1 MKVCKVIKLE
11 SKKFLKMNK
20 IVKNILAVI
29 VLLLMTPY
37 FINAQT
43 DKRNRVASTI
53 IADALN
59 SLPANDKETENKL
72 MLEIINIGPE
82 GVTDLAKMLK
92 PSSVGGNAKI
102 EYALDGLCDFVSD
115 PNNRQYKKVVSDG
128 LFAALDV
135 IDNEEIKI
143 YIVSLFQKFADTKD
157 AGRLMK
163 YTENNGLFE
172 VTVQTLA
179 SIQGTRQNVEEI
191 AKNCDVSQRCV
202 VAYAIANQRIIKCED
217 MLIQW
222 LEDADVETQEAVY
235 YALSVVGGDK
245 SLKLLSAKAKS
256 LKYNYDLTDAT
267 ASYVRLLGK
276 YAAKKD
282 TAVVESGTAKMLKSK
297 NANINIAAMN
307 LLVRTKGEA
316 AVAMLLKSLKNKDKQ
331 VRMTALD
338 LLKPMADSTV
348 CATVVKNMSKKH
360 DAEAL
365 NWLGEVGDKTRLD
378 YVVNQLASKDSL
390 AVCEA
395 IKSIIKIGDKHA
407 MMNLVP
413 FFGTVYQPVLKSA
426 VISTNNDCDV
436 MIAEAL
442 KGTNEQVVGALNVL
456 ESRTFINQVYAVRR
470 LLNSDNQQVKA
481 AAFKALKGVSN
492 AGTSEYLRDL
502 LVRVDEEYVTDVQ
515 DAIMKSMAYATDKS
529 KSNFV
534 YLLKNV
540 EPAKITRFY
549 RVFAYF
555 GDDLSIMKLMDGYK
569 SAKTRDEALD
579 ALLSIDNVNLADTL
593 YNIGINDKVNMG
605 RIMERYVYLIDKS
618 DRPATDK
625 LNSYRLVLGLDPKA
639 DVKNQIIKYMEA
651 TQLYQSIIIASYYL
665 DDEETAQQAA
675 NTIVNIATRHPE
687 FNGQEI
693 TDLLLRVKDMLND
706 GDAMYKRTQIDEH
719 LKKIAQ
725 TPKFE
730 LSDEEQAEGF
740 VVLFDGTNLDKW
752 VGDKNG
758 YIIQNGNIY
767 VSADYG
773 DEGNLYTADEYSD
786 FVYRFEF
793 CFMRPGVNNGVG
805 IRTPMHVDAA
815 YYGMEIQILDHDDPI
830 YAGLR
835 EYQLHGSVY
844 GVIPAKRVKFPE
856 LGTWNTEEI
865 YAKGDHIRVTV
876 NGEVI
881 VDGDIRKA
889 CNGRAVAPEGKKNA
903 KSGTID
909 QNNHPGL
916 FNKSGKISFCG
927 HGEGLLIRNIR
938 VKEL

>member
-1 MKVCKVIKLE
+1 
-11 SKKFLKMNK
+11 MNK
-20 IVKNILAVI
+20 MMRKILAV
-29 VLLLMTPY
+29 VVCLLMTQY
-37 FINAQT
+37 LINAQT
-43 DKRNRVASTI
+43 DSRNRVTSTI

-59 SLPANDKETENKL
+59 MLPANDKVSEDKL
-72 MLEIINIGPE
+72 MVEILETGADGIVE
-82 GVTDLAKMLK
+82 LAMMLK
-92 PSSVGGNAKI
+92 PASVGGNARI
-102 EYALDGLCDFVSD
+102 EYALDGLCDFVSA
-115 PNNRQYKKVVSDG
+115 PANKKYGLIMSDG
-128 LFAALDV
+128 LRKAIEKADNDEVKAYLISLLRGFGSRKDV
-135 IDNEEIKI
+135 DFLLEYVKNEN
-143 YIVSLFQKFADTKD
+143 LA
-157 AGRLMK
+157 
-163 YTENNGLFE
+163 E
-172 VTVQTLA
+172 VAIQTIA
-179 SIQGTRQNVEEI
+179 SIPGADRNIVDLAEKSTPGNRKVL
-191 AKNCDVSQRCV
+191 
-202 VAYAIANQRIIKCED
+202 AYAIADNSVRKTED
-217 MLIQW
+217 ILIQW
-222 LEDADVETQEAVY
+222 LEGADVETQEAVY
-235 YALSVVGGDK
+235 YALSVVGGEK

-256 LKYNYDLTDAT
+256 LKYNYDPTDAT

-276 YAAKKD
+276 YATRKD
-282 TAVVESGTAKMLKSK
+282 TAVVENGTAKMLKSK

-316 AVAMLLKSLKNKDKQ
+316 AVEMLLKSLKNKDIQ

-348 CATVVKNMSKKH
+348 CATVVRNMSKKH

-365 NWLGEVGDKTRLD
+365 NWLGEVGDKTQLE
-378 YVVNQLASKDSL
+378 YVVNQLDSKDSL

-395 IKSIIKIGDKHA
+395 IQSIIKIGDKDA

-413 FFGTVYQPVLKSA
+413 FFGTVYQGVLKSA
-426 VISTNNDCDV
+426 VVSTNNDCDV

-442 KGTNEQVVGALNVL
+442 KGTNEQVIGALNVL

-549 RVFAYF
+549 KVFAYF
-555 GDDLSIMKLMDGYK
+555 GDDLSIMKLLDGYK

-579 ALLSIDNVNLADTL
+579 ALLSIDNVSLADTL
-593 YNIGINDKVNMG
+593 YNIGIKDKANME
-605 RIMERYVYLIDKS
+605 RIMKRYVYLIDKS
-618 DRPATDK
+618 DRPAMNK

-639 DVKNQIIKYMEA
+639 DVKNQIIKYIEA
-651 TQLYQSIIIASYYL
+651 TQSYQGIILASYYL
-665 DDEETAQQAA
+665 EDEETAQQAA
-675 NTIVNIATRHPE
+675 NTILNVATKHSE

-693 TDLLLRVKDMLND
+693 TDLLLRVKDILND

-730 LSDEEQAEGF
+730 LSDEEKAEGF
-740 VVLFDGTNLDKW
+740 VVLFDGTSLDKW

-773 DEGNLYTADEYSD
+773 DEGNLYTADDYAD

-835 EYQLHGSVY
+835 EYQVHGSVY
-844 GVIPAKRVKFPE
+844 GVIPAKRVVFPE

-889 CNGRAVAPEGKKNA
+889 CNGRNVAPEGKKNA
-903 KSGTID
+903 TSGTID
-909 QNNHPGL
+909 KSNHPGL

>member
-1 MKVCKVIKLE
+1 
-11 SKKFLKMNK
+11 MNK
-20 IVKNILAVI
+20 IMKKISVVVAF
-29 VLLLMTPY
+29 LLMMTPY
-37 FINAQT
+37 IINAQT
-43 DKRNRVASTI
+43 DSRNRVASTI

-59 SLPANDKETENKL
+59 MLPANDKTTEDKL
-72 MLEIINIGPE
+72 MVEILETGTKGIVE
-82 GVTDLAKMLK
+82 LAMMLK
-92 PSSVGGNAKI
+92 PASVGGNARI

-115 PNNRQYKKVVSDG
+115 PANKKYGSIMSDG
-128 LFAALDV
+128 LRKA
-135 IDNEEIKI
+135 IEKTDNDEVKAYLI
-143 YIVSLFQKFADTKD
+143 SLFRGFGNRKD
-157 AGRLMK
+157 VDFLSEYVK
-163 YTENNGLFE
+163 NENLAE
-172 VTVQTLA
+172 VAIKTIA
-179 SIQGTRQNVEEI
+179 SIPGSARNIVDLAENSTPGNRKVL
-191 AKNCDVSQRCV
+191 
-202 VAYAIANQRIIKCED
+202 AYAIADNSIRKTED
-217 MLIQW
+217 ILIQW
-222 LEDADVETQEAVY
+222 LDGADVETQEAVY
-235 YALSVVGGDK
+235 YALSVVGGEK

-282 TAVVESGTAKMLKSK
+282 TAVVENGTAKMLKSK
-297 NANINIAAMN
+297 NTNINIAAMN
-307 LLVRTKGEA
+307 LLVQTKGDA
-316 AVAMLLKSLKNKDKQ
+316 AVEMLLKSLKNKDKQ
-331 VRMTALD
+331 VRMAALD
-338 LLKPMADSTV
+338 LLKPYADSLV
-348 CATVVKNMSKKH
+348 CADVVKVLNRKNTV
-360 DAEAL
+360 AEAVA
-365 NWLGEVGDKTRLD
+365 WLGDVKCATQMQFLEDQLVSKSYEVVAAAIVSL
-378 YVVNQLASKDSL
+378 VN
-390 AVCEA
+390 
-395 IKSIIKIGDKHA
+395 IGDKDG
-407 MMNLVP
+407 MMAILP
-413 FFGTVYQPVLKSA
+413 LFGTEYQSVIKSA
-426 VISTNNDCDV
+426 LISTKNDYKEVVYAALEGTDQQK
-436 MIAEAL
+436 IAAM
-442 KGTNEQVVGALNVL
+442 NIL
-456 ESRTFINQVYAVRR
+456 ESRSLPPAQNMVKR
-470 LLNSDNQQVKA
+470 LMKSENQQVKDA
-481 AAFKALKGVSN
+481 AYKALKGVCNVGS
-492 AGTSEYLRDL
+492 ADYLREL
-502 LVRVDEEYVTDVQ
+502 LQTVAGKYVEDVQ
-515 DAIMKSMAYATDKS
+515 AATMKSMANATPAVKE
-529 KSNFV
+529 KYV
-534 YLLKNV
+534 TLLKHV
-540 EPAKITRFY
+540 SPEIMPRYYKI
-549 RVFAYF
+549 FAYLN
-555 GDDLSIMKLMDGYK
+555 DSLSITKLMAGYK
-569 SAKTRDEALD
+569 SATTRDEALD

-593 YNIGINDKVNMG
+593 YNIGINDKANME
-605 RIMERYVYLIDKS
+605 RIMKRYVYLIDKS
-618 DRPATDK
+618 ERPAMDK

-639 DVKNQIIKYMEA
+639 DVKNQIIKYIEA
-651 TQLYQSIIIASYYL
+651 TQSYQGIIIASYYL

-693 TDLLLRVKDMLND
+693 TDLLLRIKDILND

-719 LKKIAQ
+719 LKKIAKA
-725 TPKFE
+725 PKFE
-730 LSDEEQAEGF
+730 LSDEEKAEGF

-773 DEGNLYTADEYSD
+773 NEGNLYTAEEYSD

-835 EYQLHGSVY
+835 EYQVHGSVY

-903 KSGTID
+903 KSGTVD
-909 QNNHPGL
+909 QSNHPGL

-927 HGEGLLIRNIR
+927 HGEGLLIRNVR

>member
-1 MKVCKVIKLE
+1 
-11 SKKFLKMNK
+11 MNK
-20 IVKNILAVI
+20 MMKKILAV
-29 VLLLMTPY
+29 VVCLLMTQY
-37 FINAQT
+37 LINAQT
-43 DKRNRVASTI
+43 DSRNRVTSTI

-59 SLPANDKETENKL
+59 MLPANDKASEDKL
-72 MLEIINIGPE
+72 MVEILETGSE
-82 GVTDLAKMLK
+82 GIVELAKMLK
-92 PSSVGGNAKI
+92 PASAGGNARI

-115 PNNRQYKKVVSDG
+115 PANKKYGLIMSDG
-128 LFAALDV
+128 LRKAIEKADNDEVKAYLISLLRGFGNRKDV
-135 IDNEEIKI
+135 DFLLEYVKNEN
-143 YIVSLFQKFADTKD
+143 LA
-157 AGRLMK
+157 
-163 YTENNGLFE
+163 E
-172 VTVQTLA
+172 VAIQTIA
-179 SIQGTRQNVEEI
+179 SIPDAARTIIDLAENSTPENRKVL
-191 AKNCDVSQRCV
+191 
-202 VAYAIANQRIIKCED
+202 AYAIADNSVRKTED
-217 MLIQW
+217 ILIRW
-222 LEDADVETQEAVY
+222 LDGADVETQEAVY
-235 YALSVVGGDK
+235 YALSVVGGEK

-256 LKYNYDLTDAT
+256 LKYNYDPTDAT

-276 YAAKKD
+276 YATRKD
-282 TAVVESGTAKMLKSK
+282 TAVVENGTAKMLKSK

-307 LLVRTKGEA
+307 LLVQTKGEA
-316 AVAMLLKSLKNKDKQ
+316 AVEMLLKSLKNKDKQ
-331 VRMTALD
+331 VRTTALG
-338 LLKPMADSTV
+338 LLKPYADSLV
-348 CATVVKNMSKKH
+348 CAEVVKVLGKKNTVV
-360 DAEAL
+360 EAVE
-365 NWLGEVGDKTRLD
+365 WLGDVRCTTQMQFLE
-378 YVVNQLASKDSL
+378 NQLVSDNPEAVSAAIVSL
-390 AVCEA
+390 VN
-395 IKSIIKIGDKHA
+395 IGDKDG
-407 MMNLVP
+407 MMSILP
-413 FFGTVYQPVLKSA
+413 LFGTEYQPVIKSA
-426 VISTNNDCDV
+426 IVSTKNDYKDVIYAAFDGTDQQK
-436 MIAEAL
+436 IAAM
-442 KGTNEQVVGALNVL
+442 NIL
-456 ESRTFINQVYAVRR
+456 ESRSLPPAQNMVKRCMKSNNQ
-470 LLNSDNQQVKA
+470 DVKDA
-481 AAFKALKGVSN
+481 AYKALKGVCNIGS
-492 AGTSEYLRDL
+492 ADYLREL
-502 LVRVDEEYVTDVQ
+502 LQTVENKYVEDVQ
-515 DAIMKSMAYATDKS
+515 NAIMKSMAHVNDKS

-549 RVFAYF
+549 KVFAYF
-555 GDDLSIMKLMDGYK
+555 GDDLSIMKLLDGYK

-579 ALLSIDNVNLADTL
+579 ALLSIDNVSLADTL
-593 YNIGINDKVNMG
+593 YNIGIKDKANME
-605 RIMERYVYLIDKS
+605 RIMKRYVYLIDKS
-618 DRPATDK
+618 DRPAMNK

-693 TDLLLRVKDMLND
+693 TDLLLKIKDILND

-730 LSDEEQAEGF
+730 LSDEEKAEGF
-740 VVLFDGTNLDKW
+740 VVLFDGTSLDKW

-773 DEGNLYTADEYSD
+773 DEGNLYTADDYAD

-835 EYQLHGSVY
+835 EYQVHGSVY
-844 GVIPAKRVKFPE
+844 GVIPAKRVVFPE

-889 CNGRAVAPEGKKNA
+889 CNGRNVAPEGKKNA
-903 KSGTID
+903 TSGTID
-909 QNNHPGL
+909 KSNHPGL

>member
-1 MKVCKVIKLE
+1 
-11 SKKFLKMNK
+11 MNK
-20 IVKNILAVI
+20 IMKKISVVVAF
-29 VLLLMTPY
+29 LLMMTPY
-37 FINAQT
+37 IINAQT
-43 DKRNRVASTI
+43 DSRNRVASTI

-59 SLPANDKETENKL
+59 ILPANDKATEDKL
-72 MLEIINIGPE
+72 MVEILETGTK
-82 GVTDLAKMLK
+82 GVVELAMMLK
-92 PSSVGGNAKI
+92 PASVGGNAKI

-115 PNNRQYKKVVSDG
+115 PANKQYGLIMSDG
-128 LFAALDV
+128 LRKAIEKA
-135 IDNEEIKI
+135 DNDEVKAYLI
-143 YIVSLFQKFADTKD
+143 SLFRGFGNRKD
-157 AGRLMK
+157 VDFLSEYVK
-163 YTENNGLFE
+163 NENLAE
-172 VTVQTLA
+172 VAIQTIA
-179 SIQGTRQNVEEI
+179 SIPGSARNIVDLAENSTPGNRKVL
-191 AKNCDVSQRCV
+191 
-202 VAYAIANQRIIKCED
+202 AYAIADNSVRKTED
-217 MLIQW
+217 ILIQW
-222 LEDADVETQEAVY
+222 LEGADVETQEAVY

-256 LKYNYDLTDAT
+256 LKYNYDPTDAT

-276 YAAKKD
+276 YATRKD
-282 TAVVESGTAKMLKSK
+282 TAVVENGTAKMLKSK
-297 NANINIAAMN
+297 NTNINIAAMN
-307 LLVRTKGEA
+307 LLVQTKGDA
-316 AVAMLLKSLKNKDKQ
+316 AVEMLLKSLKNKDIQ

-348 CATVVKNMSKKH
+348 CAAVVRNMSKKH

-365 NWLGEVGDKTRLD
+365 NWLGEVGDKTQLE
-378 YVVNQLASKDSL
+378 YVVNQLDSKDSL

-395 IKSIIKIGDKHA
+395 IQSIIKIGDKDA

-426 VISTNNDCDV
+426 VVSTNNDCDV

-442 KGTNEQVVGALNVL
+442 KGTNEQVIGALNVL

-470 LLNSDNQQVKA
+470 LLNNDNQYVRA

-540 EPAKITRFY
+540 EPAKTTRFY

-555 GDDLSIMKLMDGYK
+555 GDDLSITKLMDGYK
-569 SAKTRDEALD
+569 SAKTRNEALD

-593 YNIGINDKVNMG
+593 YNIGINDKANME
-605 RIMERYVYLIDKS
+605 RIMKRYVYLIDKS
-618 DRPATDK
+618 ERPAMDK
-625 LNSYRLVLGLDPKA
+625 LNSYRLVLGLNPKA

-651 TQLYQSIIIASYYL
+651 TQLHQSIVIASYYL

-693 TDLLLRVKDMLND
+693 TDLLLRIKDILND

-730 LSDEEQAEGF
+730 LSDDEKAEGF

-773 DEGNLYTADEYSD
+773 NEGNLYTAEEYSD

-805 IRTPMHVDAA
+805 IRTPMNVDAA

-835 EYQLHGSVY
+835 EYQVHGSVY

-881 VDGDIRKA
+881 VDGNIRKA
-889 CNGRAVAPEGKKNA
+889 CNGRNVAPEGKKNA
-903 KSGTID
+903 KSGTVD
-909 QNNHPGL
+909 QSNHPGL

-927 HGEGLLIRNIR
+927 HGEGLLIRNVR

>member
-1 MKVCKVIKLE
+1 
-11 SKKFLKMNK
+11 MNK
-20 IVKNILAVI
+20 IMKKISVVVAF
-29 VLLLMTPY
+29 LLMMTPY
-37 FINAQT
+37 IINAQT
-43 DKRNRVASTI
+43 DSRNRVASTI

-59 SLPANDKETENKL
+59 MLPANDKATEDKL
-72 MLEIINIGPE
+72 MSEILETGADGIVE
-82 GVTDLAKMLK
+82 LAMMLK
-92 PSSVGGNAKI
+92 PASVGGNAKI

-115 PNNRQYKKVVSDG
+115 PANKQYGLIMSDG
-128 LFAALDV
+128 LRKAIEKA
-135 IDNEEIKI
+135 DNDEVKAYLI
-143 YIVSLFQKFADTKD
+143 SLFRGFGNRKD
-157 AGRLMK
+157 VDFLSEYVK
-163 YTENNGLFE
+163 NENLAE
-172 VTVQTLA
+172 VAIQTIA
-179 SIQGTRQNVEEI
+179 SIPGSARNIVDLAENSTPGNRKVL
-191 AKNCDVSQRCV
+191 
-202 VAYAIANQRIIKCED
+202 AYAIADNSVRKTED
-217 MLIQW
+217 ILIQW
-222 LEDADVETQEAVY
+222 LDGADVETQEAVY

-256 LKYNYDLTDAT
+256 LKYNYDPTDAT

-282 TAVVESGTAKMLKSK
+282 TAVVENGTAKMLKSK
-297 NANINIAAMN
+297 NTNINIAAMN
-307 LLVRTKGEA
+307 LLVQTKGDA
-316 AVAMLLKSLKNKDKQ
+316 AVEMLLKSLKNKDIQ

-348 CATVVKNMSKKH
+348 CAAVVRNMSKKH

-365 NWLGEVGDKTRLD
+365 NWLGEVGDKTQLE
-378 YVVNQLASKDSL
+378 YVVNQLDSKDSL

-395 IKSIIKIGDKHA
+395 IQSIIKIGDKDA

-413 FFGTVYQPVLKSA
+413 FFGTVYQGVLKSA
-426 VISTNNDCDV
+426 LISTHNDCDV

-442 KGTNEQVVGALNVL
+442 KGTNEQVIGALNVL

-549 RVFAYF
+549 KVFACF
-555 GDDLSIMKLMDGYK
+555 GDDLSITKLMDGYK

-593 YNIGINDKVNMG
+593 YNIGINDKANME
-605 RIMERYVYLIDKS
+605 RIMKRYVYLIDKS
-618 DRPATDK
+618 ERPAMDK
-625 LNSYRLVLGLDPKA
+625 LNSYRLVLGLNPKA

-651 TQLYQSIIIASYYL
+651 TQLHQSIVIASYYL

-693 TDLLLRVKDMLND
+693 TDLLLRIKDILND

-730 LSDEEQAEGF
+730 LSDDEKAEGF

-773 DEGNLYTADEYSD
+773 NEGNLYTAEEYSD

-805 IRTPMHVDAA
+805 IRTPMNVDAA

-835 EYQLHGSVY
+835 EYQVHGSVY

-881 VDGDIRKA
+881 VDGNIRKA
-889 CNGRAVAPEGKKNA
+889 CNGRNVAPEGKKNA
-903 KSGTID
+903 KSGTVD
-909 QNNHPGL
+909 QSNHPGL

-927 HGEGLLIRNIR
+927 HGEGLLIRNVR

>member
-1 MKVCKVIKLE
+1 MMRK
-11 SKKFLKMNK
+11 
-20 IVKNILAVI
+20 ILAV
-29 VLLLMTPY
+29 VVCLLMTQY
-37 FINAQT
+37 LINAQT
-43 DKRNRVASTI
+43 DSRNRVTSTI

-59 SLPANDKETENKL
+59 MLPANDKVSEDKL
-72 MLEIINIGPE
+72 MVEILETGADGIVE
-82 GVTDLAKMLK
+82 LAMMLK
-92 PSSVGGNAKI
+92 PASVGGNARI
-102 EYALDGLCDFVSD
+102 EYALDGLCDFVSA
-115 PNNRQYKKVVSDG
+115 PANKKYGLIMSDG
-128 LFAALDV
+128 LRKAIEKADNDEVKAYLISLLRGFGSRKDV
-135 IDNEEIKI
+135 DFLLEYVKNEN
-143 YIVSLFQKFADTKD
+143 LA
-157 AGRLMK
+157 
-163 YTENNGLFE
+163 E
-172 VTVQTLA
+172 VAIQTIA
-179 SIQGTRQNVEEI
+179 SIPGADRNIVDLAEKSTPGNRKVL
-191 AKNCDVSQRCV
+191 
-202 VAYAIANQRIIKCED
+202 AYAIADNSVRKTED
-217 MLIQW
+217 ILIQW
-222 LEDADVETQEAVY
+222 LEGADVETQEAVY
-235 YALSVVGGDK
+235 YALSVVGGEK

-256 LKYNYDLTDAT
+256 LKYNYDPTDAT

-276 YAAKKD
+276 YATRKD
-282 TAVVESGTAKMLKSK
+282 TAVVENGTAKMLKSK

-316 AVAMLLKSLKNKDKQ
+316 AVEMLLKSLKNKDIQ

-348 CATVVKNMSKKH
+348 CATVVRNMSKKH

-365 NWLGEVGDKTRLD
+365 NWLGEVGDKTQLE
-378 YVVNQLASKDSL
+378 YVVNQLDSKDSL

-395 IKSIIKIGDKHA
+395 IQSIIKIGDKDA

-413 FFGTVYQPVLKSA
+413 FFGTVYQGVLKSA
-426 VISTNNDCDV
+426 VVSTNNDCDV

-442 KGTNEQVVGALNVL
+442 KGTNEQVIGALNVL

-549 RVFAYF
+549 KVFAYF
-555 GDDLSIMKLMDGYK
+555 GDDLSIMKLLDGYK

-579 ALLSIDNVNLADTL
+579 ALLSIDNVSLADTL
-593 YNIGINDKVNMG
+593 YNIGIKDKANME
-605 RIMERYVYLIDKS
+605 RIMKRYVYLIDKS
-618 DRPATDK
+618 DRPAMNK

-639 DVKNQIIKYMEA
+639 DVKNQIIKYIEA
-651 TQLYQSIIIASYYL
+651 TQSYQGIILASYYL
-665 DDEETAQQAA
+665 EDEETAQQAA
-675 NTIVNIATRHPE
+675 NTILNVATKHSE

-693 TDLLLRVKDMLND
+693 TDLLLRVKDILND

-730 LSDEEQAEGF
+730 LSDEEKAEGF
-740 VVLFDGTNLDKW
+740 VVLFDGTSLDKW

-773 DEGNLYTADEYSD
+773 DEGNLYTADDYAD

-835 EYQLHGSVY
+835 EYQVHGSVY
-844 GVIPAKRVKFPE
+844 GVIPAKRVVFPE

-889 CNGRAVAPEGKKNA
+889 CNGRNVAPEGKKNA
-903 KSGTID
+903 TSGTID
-909 QNNHPGL
+909 KSNHPGL

>member
-1 MKVCKVIKLE
+1 
-11 SKKFLKMNK
+11 MNK
-20 IVKNILAVI
+20 IMKKISVVVAF
-29 VLLLMTPY
+29 LLMMTPY
-37 FINAQT
+37 IINAQT
-43 DKRNRVASTI
+43 DSRNRVASTI

-59 SLPANDKETENKL
+59 SLPANDKATENKL
-72 MLEIINIGPE
+72 MLEIIDIGPE

-115 PNNRQYKKVVSDG
+115 PNNRHYKKVVSDG
-128 LFAALDV
+128 LFDALDV
-135 IDNEEIKI
+135 VENEEIKI
-143 YIVSLFQKFADTKD
+143 YLISLFQNFGDVRDAD
-157 AGRLMK
+157 RLMK
-163 YTENNGLFE
+163 YTENNALFE
-172 VTVQTLA
+172 MIMQTLA
-179 SIQGTRQNVEEI
+179 SIPGTRRNVEEI
-191 AKNCDVSQRCV
+191 ANKCDANQRCAT
-202 VAYAIANQRIIKCED
+202 AYAIANQRIRSCED
-217 MLIQW
+217 ILIQW
-222 LEDADVETQEAVY
+222 LDGADVETQEAVY

-282 TAVVESGTAKMLKSK
+282 TAVVENGTAKMLKSK
-297 NANINIAAMN
+297 NTNINIAAMN
-307 LLVRTKGEA
+307 LLVQTKGDA
-316 AVAMLLKSLKNKDKQ
+316 AVEMLLKSLKNKDIQ

-348 CATVVKNMSKKH
+348 CATVVRNMSKKH

-365 NWLGEVGDKTRLD
+365 NWLGEVGDKTQLE
-378 YVVNQLASKDSL
+378 YVVNQLDSKDSL

-395 IKSIIKIGDKHA
+395 IQSIIKIGDKDA

-413 FFGTVYQPVLKSA
+413 FFGTVYQGVLKSA
-426 VISTNNDCDV
+426 LISTHNDCDV

-442 KGTNEQVVGALNVL
+442 KGTNEQVIGALNVL

-492 AGTSEYLRDL
+492 VGTSEYLRDL

-515 DAIMKSMAYATDKS
+515 DAIMKSMAYANDKS

-555 GDDLSIMKLMDGYK
+555 GDDLSITKLMAGYK
-569 SAKTRDEALD
+569 SATTRNEALD

-593 YNIGINDKVNMG
+593 YNIGINDKANME
-605 RIMERYVYLIDKS
+605 RIMKRYVYLIDKS
-618 DRPATDK
+618 ERPAMDK
-625 LNSYRLVLGLDPKA
+625 LNSYRLVLGLNPKA

-651 TQLYQSIIIASYYL
+651 TQLHQSIVIASYYL

-693 TDLLLRVKDMLND
+693 TDLLLRIKDILND

-730 LSDEEQAEGF
+730 LSDDEKAEGF

-773 DEGNLYTADEYSD
+773 NEGNLYTAEEYSD

-805 IRTPMHVDAA
+805 IRTPMNVDAA

-835 EYQLHGSVY
+835 EYQVHGSVY

-881 VDGDIRKA
+881 VDGNIRKA
-889 CNGRAVAPEGKKNA
+889 CNGRNVAPEGKKNA
-903 KSGTID
+903 KSGTVD
-909 QNNHPGL
+909 QSNHPGL

-927 HGEGLLIRNIR
+927 HGEGLLIRNVR

>member
-1 MKVCKVIKLE
+1 
-11 SKKFLKMNK
+11 MNK

-43 DKRNRVASTI
+43 DSRNRVASTI

-59 SLPANDKETENKL
+59 MLPANDKATEDKL
-72 MLEIINIGPE
+72 MSEILETGADGIVE
-82 GVTDLAKMLK
+82 LAMMLK
-92 PSSVGGNAKI
+92 PASVGGNARI

-115 PNNRQYKKVVSDG
+115 PANKKYGLIMSDG
-128 LFAALDV
+128 LRKAIEKADNDEVKAYLISLLRGFGNRKDV
-135 IDNEEIKI
+135 DFLLEYVKNEN
-143 YIVSLFQKFADTKD
+143 LA
-157 AGRLMK
+157 
-163 YTENNGLFE
+163 E
-172 VTVQTLA
+172 VAIQTIA
-179 SIQGTRQNVEEI
+179 SIPGSARNIVDLAENSTPGNRKVL
-191 AKNCDVSQRCV
+191 
-202 VAYAIANQRIIKCED
+202 AYAIADNSVRKTED
-217 MLIQW
+217 ILIQW
-222 LEDADVETQEAVY
+222 LEGADVETQEAVY

-256 LKYNYDLTDAT
+256 LKYNYDPTDAT

-282 TAVVESGTAKMLKSK
+282 TAVVENGTAKMLKSK
-297 NANINIAAMN
+297 NTNINIAAMN
-307 LLVRTKGEA
+307 LLVQTKGEA
-316 AVAMLLKSLKNKDKQ
+316 AVEMLLKSLKNKDKQ

-348 CATVVKNMSKKH
+348 CAAVVKNMSKKH

-365 NWLGEVGDKTRLD
+365 NWLGEVGDKTQLE
-378 YVVNQLASKDSL
+378 YVVNQLDSKDSL

-426 VISTNNDCDV
+426 VVSTNNDCDV

-442 KGTNEQVVGALNVL
+442 KGTNEQVIGALNVL

-502 LVRVDEEYVTDVQ
+502 LVKVDEEYVTDVQ
-515 DAIMKSMAYATDKS
+515 DAIMKSMAYANDKS

-540 EPAKITRFY
+540 DPAKITRFY

-555 GDDLSIMKLMDGYK
+555 GDDLSITKLLDGYN
-569 SAKTRDEALD
+569 STKTRNEAMD

-593 YNIGINDKVNMG
+593 YNIGINDKANME
-605 RIMERYVYLIDKS
+605 RIMKRYVYLIDKS
-618 DRPATDK
+618 DRPAMNK

-651 TQLYQSIIIASYYL
+651 TQLYQSIIIVSYYL

-693 TDLLLRVKDMLND
+693 TDLLLRIKDILND

-835 EYQLHGSVY
+835 EYQVHGSVY

-903 KSGTID
+903 KSGTVD
-909 QNNHPGL
+909 QSNHPGL

-927 HGEGLLIRNIR
+927 HGEGLLIRNVR